1 MKKKILKSALIAS
14 IFFVVGLAVYPFFQ
28 GLPAG
33 KGIILK
39 NYNISENNDFF
50 HVRAEYP
57 QFAGV
62 SRAFDSEI
70 KDLVKQKIAEFKK
83 SSNDSWRARRET
95 ALPGET
101 VPTAPEAPFDF
112 IAYWDHDRLDD
123 RYVSLI
129 MKIYYFSGAAHG
141 TEELYTFNYDLK
153 NRREINIM
161 DLMGSEENLQK
172 VSKLVKPKVAA
183 NLDPTGSWGD
193 GGTEEML
200 EEGTAPT
207 LENYKNFTFNQDSL
221 TIYFQKYQVAPGAS
235 GSQKVVLYRSEL
247 KDSGI
252 SLNWPE

>member
-1 MKKKILKSALIAS
+1 
-14 IFFVVGLAVYPFFQ
+14 
-28 GLPAG
+28 
-33 KGIILK
+33 
-39 NYNISENNDFF
+39 
-50 HVRAEYP
+50 
-57 QFAGV
+57 
-62 SRAFDSEI
+62 
-70 KDLVKQKIAEFKK
+70 
-83 SSNDSWRARRET
+83 
-95 ALPGET
+95 
-101 VPTAPEAPFDF
+101 
-112 IAYWDHDRLDD
+112 
-123 RYVSLI
+123 
-129 MKIYYFSGAAHG
+129 
-141 TEELYTFNYDLK
+141 
-153 NRREINIM
+153 
-161 DLMGSEENLQK
+161 MGSEENLQK